1 MQIDTRVKIGFD
13 EYNFKRLSDLE
24 TDLQN
29 QFSDLKNLA
38 DQTIGPGKL
47 DNVKKLVESPAD
59 YLVNRYQALWL
70 ADRPPHL
77 DFSMIFENET
87 RVKIMLLDEIRNRF
101 QKAFVAM
108 GKYAPT
114 IDAKGIHFN
123 LKENLFNIYLDPV
136 KESHY
141 KALQVVLDSLNALK
155 EFQRLD
161 GYFHIARAVNS
172 LQMSNTG
179 LEININHFKK

>member
-1 MQIDTRVKIGFD
+1 MQIDTRIKIGFD

-29 QFSDLKNLA
+29 NFNDLKKLA
-38 DQTIGPGKL
+38 EQSIGSGKI
-47 DNVKKLVESPAD
+47 DNVKKLVESPSD

-77 DFSMIFENET
+77 DFAMIFENET

-114 IDAKGIHFN
+114 IDAKGLHSN
-123 LKENLFNIYLDPV
+123 LKKDLFNIYLDEP
-136 KESHY
+136 KKDHY
-141 KALQVVLDSLNALK
+141 NAL
-155 EFQRLD
+155 ETFLAALRDVEQYERIN
-161 GYFHIARAVNS
+161 FPINFVRSISS
-172 LQMSNTG
+172 LHMTNQNV
-179 LEININHFKK
+179 EINIQNFK